1 MVLVD
6 TSVWVQHF
14 RQNNHYLGHL
24 LNSDLVLC
32 HPLVLLEIACGSP
45 PSPRQQTLAYLDKLQ
60 KIKTATTTEV
70 LNFIE
75 SHDLYESG
83 CGAVDIS
90 LLASVLITPNA
101 KLWTLDKKLHALANK
116 NKVAFE
122 TLRQ

>member
-14 RQNNHYLGHL
+14 RQNNPYLVHL
-24 LNSDLVLC
+24 LSNDLVLC
-32 HPLVLLEIACGSP
+32 HPFVLLEIACGSP

-101 KLWTLDKKLHALANK
+101 KLWTLDKKLHALAIK
-116 NKVAFE
+116 TKVAFE
-122 TLRQ
+122 PLTQ

>member
-14 RQNNHYLGHL
+14 RQNTPYLGNL
-24 LNSDLVLC
+24 LSNDLVLC
-32 HPLVLLEIACGSP
+32 HPYVLLEIACGSP

-101 KLWTLDKKLHALANK
+101 KLWTLDKKLDALAVK
-116 NKVAFE
+116 TKVAFE
-122 TLRQ
+122 PLTQ

>member
-14 RQNNHYLGHL
+14 RQNNPYLGHL
-24 LNSDLVLC
+24 LSNDLVLS
-32 HPLVLLEIACGSP
+32 HPFVLLEIACGSP
-45 PSPRQQTLAYLDKLQ
+45 PSPRQQTLAYLGKLQ

-75 SHDLYESG
+75 SQDLYESG

-101 KLWTLDKKLHALANK
+101 KLWTLDKKLHALVIK
-116 NKVAFE
+116 TKVAFD
-122 TLRQ
+122 TLTQ

>member
-14 RQNNHYLGHL
+14 RQNNPYLGHL
-24 LNSDLVLC
+24 LSNDLVLC
-32 HPLVLLEIACGSP
+32 HPFVLLEIACGSP
-45 PSPRQQTLAYLDKLQ
+45 PSPRQQTLAYLGKLQ

-101 KLWTLDKKLHALANK
+101 KLWTLDKKLHALAIK
-116 NKVAFE
+116 TKVAFE
-122 TLRQ
+122 PLTQ

>member
-14 RQNNHYLGHL
+14 RQNNPYLGNL
-24 LNSDLVLC
+24 LSNDLVLC
-32 HPLVLLEIACGSP
+32 HPFVLLEIACGSP
-45 PSPRQQTLAYLDKLQ
+45 PSPRQQTLAYLSKLQ

-101 KLWTLDKKLHALANK
+101 KLWTLDKKLHALAVIVGIEFK
-116 NKVAFE
+116 IEF
-122 TLRQ
+122 Q

>member
-14 RQNNHYLGHL
+14 RQNNPYLVHL
-24 LNSDLVLC
+24 LSNDLVLC
-32 HPLVLLEIACGSP
+32 HPFVLLEIACGSP

-90 LLASVLITPNA
+90 LLASVLISRNA
-101 KLWTLDKKLHALANK
+101 KLWTLDKKLHALAIK
-116 NKVAFE
+116 TKVAFE
-122 TLRQ
+122 PLTQ